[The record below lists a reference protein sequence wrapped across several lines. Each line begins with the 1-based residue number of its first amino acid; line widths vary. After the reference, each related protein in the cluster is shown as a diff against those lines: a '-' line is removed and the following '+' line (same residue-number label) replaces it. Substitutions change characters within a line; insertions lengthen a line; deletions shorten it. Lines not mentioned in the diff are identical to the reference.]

1 MTLVQRGKTRPGRMS
16 ASKSSDRHAAD
27 KHNAERRH
35 QIPMLPF
42 KVTNGSEYR
51 GWTASTRE
59 PDDVDHGGGH
69 RCVERSAALDATSR
83 PLYSGL
89 QAGTMRTREL
99 IEQSPQI
106 YLQAQ
111 ATRELPPPSATQRF
125 LQDLGALGGIARRAH
140 RVPEGRLLACS
151 FSQLAPSS
159 GRTDMA

>member
-1 MTLVQRGKTRPGRMS
+1 MS
-16 ASKSSDRHAAD
+16 ASKSSDRHAPH

-35 QIPMLPF
+35 QIPMMPF
-42 KVTNGSEYR
+42 KVTNGSEYEAGPRRR
-51 GWTASTRE
+51 GSLTMWITEAAIDAWNAAPRST
-59 PDDVDHGGGH
+59 PQVG
-69 RCVERSAALDATSR
+69 A
-83 PLYSGL
+83 LYSGWL
-89 QAGTMRTREL
+89 AGTMRTREL